1 MIIMRRDVFRLMREG
16 LEKLVG
22 DQAAPFL
29 SFLASGIG
37 IHEGSIFRES
47 IQASTEMEKRAGLKN
62 LVHGALEDTN
72 LGLGKVVVSDVDF
85 EKGEAKVTIS
95 NCFEALEN
103 GSHDEPNCMFTSGF
117 LAGVFAEIL
126 DKTVRAD
133 EVRCISNGEQLCEF
147 HITPAGEGEGVENSE
162 ADKQHDAKSPDTEDS
177 SKLNPGQQ
185 SESPQGPVPE
195 SGKITAQ
202 EPQTPTEAV
211 LPDFESG
218 VEKASRIAKRKQ
230 RFWDRLFK

>member
-47 IQASTEMEKRAGLKN
+47 IQSSNEDERRAGLKN
-62 LVHGALEDTN
+62 LVQGALEDTN
-72 LGLGKVVVSDVDF
+72 LGLGKVSVGGIDF
-85 EKGEAKVTIS
+85 AKGEARVSIA
-95 NCFEALEN
+95 NCFEAIEN
-103 GSHDEPNCMFTSGF
+103 GTSPEPNCMFTSGF
-117 LAGVFAEIL
+117 LAGVFAEVL

-133 EVRCISNGEQLCEF
+133 EVKCISKGEPLCEF
-147 HITPAGEGEGVENSE
+147 HISPAVENDGLGNVEPANQEGTKGSGE
-162 ADKQHDAKSPDTEDS
+162 EDS
-177 SKLNPGQQ
+177 AGKTAAGKTVERP
-185 SESPQGPVPE
+185 EEPDSPADA
-195 SGKITAQ
+195 S
-202 EPQTPTEAV
+202 
-211 LPDFESG
+211 LPDFDSA

>member
-47 IQASTEMEKRAGLKN
+47 IQSSNEDERRAGLKN
-62 LVHGALEDTN
+62 LVQGALEDTN
-72 LGLGKVVVSDVDF
+72 LGLGKVSVSGIDF
-85 EKGEAKVTIS
+85 AKGEARVSIA
-95 NCFEALEN
+95 NCFEAMEN
-103 GSHDEPNCMFTSGF
+103 GTSPEPNCMFTSGF
-117 LAGVFAEIL
+117 LAGVFAEVL
-126 DKTVRAD
+126 DQTVRAD
-133 EVRCISNGEQLCEF
+133 EVKCISKGETLCEF
-147 HITPAGEGEGVENSE
+147 HISPAIEGGTSETAASTGPGEIKEPGGEGSASQGAEKAVETRKVPGSP
-162 ADKQHDAKSPDTEDS
+162 ADA
-177 SKLNPGQQ
+177 G
-185 SESPQGPVPE
+185 
-195 SGKITAQ
+195 I
-202 EPQTPTEAV
+202 
-211 LPDFESG
+211 PDFDSA

>member
-1 MIIMRRDVFRLMREG
+1 MIIMRRDIFRLMREG

-47 IQASTEMEKRAGLKN
+47 VQAPNERERRNTLKGLIQ
-62 LVHGALEDTN
+62 GALEDTN
-72 LGLGKVVVSDVDF
+72 LGLGKVMVSGIDF
-85 EKGEAKVTIS
+85 DKGEAVVTIA

-103 GSHDEPNCMFTSGF
+103 GSFEEPNCMFTSGF
-117 LAGVFAEIL
+117 LAGVFAEVL

-133 EVRCISNGEQLCEF
+133 EVKCISKGEPQCEF
-147 HITPAGEGEGVENSE
+147 HISPASEEHDSEGTEAGTRDEVKGSDEG
-162 ADKQHDAKSPDTEDS
+162 A
-177 SKLNPGQQ
+177 
-185 SESPQGPVPE
+185 
-195 SGKITAQ
+195 SGKAGPSQTQGTGSVGEKVVAPSH
-202 EPQTPTEAV
+202 EPKGPSDTG
-211 LPDFESG
+211 LPDFDSG
-218 VEKASRIAKRKQ
+218 VEKASRIARRKQ

>member
-1 MIIMRRDVFRLMREG
+1 MREG

-47 IQASTEMEKRAGLKN
+47 VKAPNEQERRASLKGLIQ
-62 LVHGALEDTN
+62 GALEDTN
-72 LGLGKVVVSDVDF
+72 LGLGRLMVSGVDF
-85 EKGEAKVTIS
+85 DKGEAIVTVA

-103 GSHDEPNCMFTSGF
+103 GSCEEPNCMFTSGF
-117 LAGVFAEIL
+117 LAGVFAEVL

-133 EVRCISNGEQLCEF
+133 EVKCISKGEPQCEF
-147 HITPAGEGEGVENSE
+147 HISPASGEQGSEGTE
-162 ADKQHDAKSPDTEDS
+162 AAASIGTSPVDDAPAKAAPAQ
-177 SKLNPGQQ
+177 GQEKGQ
-185 SESPQGPVPE
+185 VPE
-195 SGKITAQ
+195 KAVASHQGSK
-202 EPQTPTEAV
+202 TPTDAG
-211 LPDFESG
+211 LPDFDSG

>member
-1 MIIMRRDVFRLMREG
+1 MREG

-37 IHEGSIFRES
+37 VHEGSIFRAS
-47 IQASTEMEKRAGLKN
+47 VQATGEMEKRAGLKN
-62 LVHGALEDTN
+62 LVQGALEDTN
-72 LGLGKVVVSDVDF
+72 LGLGKVMVSNLDF
-85 EKGEAKVTIS
+85 DKTEAKVTIA

-103 GSHDEPNCMFTSGF
+103 GSCDEPNCMFTSGF

-133 EVRCISNGEQLCEF
+133 EVKCISNGEQLCEF
-147 HITPAGEGEGVENSE
+147 HISPASEGESVENSE
-162 ADKQHDAKSPDTEDS
+162 AEEQKGAKSPSTEDS
-177 SKLNPGQQ
+177 RKSDDSQQ
-185 SESPQGPVPE
+185 SKGLQGSVSV
-195 SGKITAQ
+195 SGKIAAQ
-202 EPQTPTEAV
+202 EPETSSEAG

>member
-47 IQASTEMEKRAGLKN
+47 IKSSNEDERRVGLKS
-62 LVHGALEDTN
+62 LVQGALEDTN
-72 LGLGKVVVSDVDF
+72 LGLGKVSVSGIDF
-85 EKGEAKVTIS
+85 AKGEARVSIS
-95 NCFEALEN
+95 NCFEAMEN
-103 GSHDEPNCMFTSGF
+103 GTSPEPNCMFTSGF
-117 LAGVFAEIL
+117 LAGVFAEVL

-133 EVRCISNGEQLCEF
+133 EVKCISKGEPLCEF
-147 HITPAGEGEGVENSE
+147 HISPAIESGGSGNLDASNREG
-162 ADKQHDAKSPDTEDS
+162 T
-177 SKLNPGQQ
+177 
-185 SESPQGPVPE
+185 QGPGVDAPASE
-195 SGKITAQ
+195 GTTDKAV
-202 EPQTPTEAV
+202 EPPKAPDAADAV
-211 LPDFESG
+211 LPDFDSA

>member
-47 IQASTEMEKRAGLKN
+47 IQASNDDERRAGLKS
-62 LVHGALEDTN
+62 LVQGALEDTN
-72 LGLGKVVVSDVDF
+72 LGLGKVSVSGIDF
-85 EKGEAKVTIS
+85 TKGEARVSIA
-95 NCFEALEN
+95 NCFEAMEN
-103 GSHDEPNCMFTSGF
+103 GTSPEPNCMFTSGF
-117 LAGVFAEIL
+117 LAGVFAEVL

-133 EVRCISNGEQLCEF
+133 EVKCISKGEPLCEF
-147 HITPAGEGEGVENSE
+147 HISPAVESDGSGNLGASAQEGTKSPGGEGSSSQTAE
-162 ADKQHDAKSPDTEDS
+162 DKDV
-177 SKLNPGQQ
+177 
-185 SESPQGPVPE
+185 ESPKGPDSPADA
-195 SGKITAQ
+195 G
-202 EPQTPTEAV
+202 
-211 LPDFESG
+211 LPDFDSA